1 LIPLLR
7 IRTVIYSDLV
17 GLSHLTVQLET
28 PSGLGANDQ
37 ALSPAGYEPNHDKL
51 RYDQKRQVSTPSR
64 KKCGHLRRKESL
76 EASQTVQGKP
86 ERRRQGN
93 DVDQNGG
100 HRRHKAK
107 TASRRPRGRSSILW
121 RKQTTGDMHLP
132 CSHPSEATTHIASDC
147 KAKNYDVQPLRKGS
161 VDHKR
166 LRNDDHHFPLRH

>member
-51 RYDQKRQVSTPSR
+51 RYDQKCQVSTPSRKERQVSTPSR

-76 EASQTVQGKP
+76 EASQRVQGKP
-86 ERRRQGN
+86 RRRRQ
-93 DVDQNGG
+93 DQTGY
-100 HRRHKAK
+100 RRHKARQHRQDHDGGHRYCGV
-107 TASRRPRGRSSILW
+107 SRRQAIDKLGPV
-121 RKQTTGDMHLP
+121 K
-132 CSHPSEATTHIASDC
+132 
-147 KAKNYDVQPLRKGS
+147 
-161 VDHKR
+161 
-166 LRNDDHHFPLRH
+166 